1 MSKPR
6 LFDKNSN
13 NFSSFGFISKMDRS
27 KSSLFGRI
35 RLGLESTQTYYH
47 PYRQVNIEKKKE
59 TLKLHFR
66 RKLHRIGPRSSL
78 QVAVGPPPW
87 AHAFAPHWFASNWRS
102 PLNNRCVSTNQFEI
116 QSRPLLLT
124 RSFFFFLIL
133 HSKLLAM
140 SLLIL
145 GVCLYLFIYLCCLSR
160 VLSSCPLFYCWSR
173 VFSYFVARLLL
184 VTILLM
190 LAPCLIVASRF
201 LLTIHVTSLSRVI
214 RYFLQTQIL
223 SQTLDSHWFFVFPFF
238 CGVGKGVLR

>member
-1 MSKPR
+1 
-6 LFDKNSN
+6 
-13 NFSSFGFISKMDRS
+13 
-27 KSSLFGRI
+27 
-35 RLGLESTQTYYH
+35 
-47 PYRQVNIEKKKE
+47 
-59 TLKLHFR
+59 
-66 RKLHRIGPRSSL
+66 
-78 QVAVGPPPW
+78 
-87 AHAFAPHWFASNWRS
+87 
-102 PLNNRCVSTNQFEI
+102 
-116 QSRPLLLT
+116 
-124 RSFFFFLIL
+124 
-133 HSKLLAM
+133 M

-223 SQTLDSHWFFVFPFF
+223 CQTLDSHWFFVFPFF
-238 CGVGKGVLR
+238 LWGWEGSVEVKLVMLLRYDYFIFVISPISLMDLLCEYYEVYICWPLGLQLIEQYKLEFPLILTSIIYSPNQSTS